1 MGEFCVVASPP
12 LQVWSKNFCGRNK
25 KNWSV
30 VHKNK
35 KRKERGKMKNII
47 KIGSFVVAGTLPTT
61 SQGQVY
67 MCQACPAG
75 TYSDGTQTQCTPC
88 PAGTYSNGGAGSC
101 TKCEVNTIANAG
113 HTQCLSL
120 MDKARWKQYGSVGG
134 GNCQS
139 ITLDPDVPYLV
150 YLRGGAGN
158 ECGRNCGTE
167 RRATQNGAYVEY
179 TFTVS
184 SQTSAQICAGES
196 PIRDYR
202 RAGAGGS
209 WIRIGDKYIV
219 AGGGF
224 GNMPFARRGG
234 GGGGAI
240 GAGGSGDDWSHSE
253 WAGPGGN
260 GGNIYKGGAGHGDER
275 CGNRGEGLD
284 GIGGGR
290 GGGLSGGGDCAGG
303 EGGQVYAHRL
313 FAGYARSG
321 RLGGS
326 ANGEKVALS
335 SHNSNLSLNMA
346 CQNTLAG
353 CATIYRFDNN

>member
-1 MGEFCVVASPP
+1 MK
-12 LQVWSKNFCGRNK
+12 L
-25 KNWSV
+25 
-30 VHKNK
+30 
-35 KRKERGKMKNII
+35 KNII
-47 KIGSFVVAGTLPTT
+47 KIGSFVVAGALPTA
-61 SQGQVY
+61 SNAQVY

-101 TKCEVNTIANAG
+101 AKCGANTIANSG

-139 ITLDPDVPYLV
+139 ITLYPDVPYLV

-158 ECGRNCGTE
+158 ECARNCGYSRVPE
-167 RRATQNGAYVEY
+167 QNGAYVEY

-224 GNMPFARRGG
+224 GNRGVAKHGG
-234 GGGGAI
+234 GGGGAV
-240 GAGGSGDDWSHSE
+240 GAGGSGDDWSHSK

-290 GGGLSGGGDCAGG
+290 GGGTGGGGDCAGG

-326 ANGEKVALS
+326 ANGSKVALS

-346 CQNTLAG
+346 CQTTLAG
-353 CATIYRFDNN
+353 CAAIYRFDNN